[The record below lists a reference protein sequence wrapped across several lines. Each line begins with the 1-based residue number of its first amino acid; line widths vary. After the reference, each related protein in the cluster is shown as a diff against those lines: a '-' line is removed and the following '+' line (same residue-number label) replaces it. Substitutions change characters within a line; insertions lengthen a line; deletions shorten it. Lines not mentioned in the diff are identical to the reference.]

1 MKLSLVLLPIV
12 LTSWLNV
19 ACASTTTNPV
29 TNTANPN
36 AATTAYEPVRGQ
48 AGKDVIWIP
57 TPEGLID
64 KMLSAAKV
72 TDQDRLFDLGAG
84 DGIIAI
90 TAARKYGA
98 QSVGIEYNPD
108 MAQFARRKVAEAG
121 VSDKVKIITGDIFIE
136 DFSAATVVT
145 LYLMPHLN
153 LKLRPIL
160 LKMKPGTRVVSHA
173 FNMGDW
179 EPDETMSYQH
189 AQGYFWVVPA
199 QIEGDWLMTGL
210 DGATLGTE
218 STAGGAAA
226 QRADPDQQPQ
236 RLGRLRVHAAARQPA
251 HQRAHRQTA
260 EDIDAQRAPRKGV
273 AGTCEIGHH
282 SPELIAQ
289 HRACRPA
296 SGDRQSCKE
305 GGRFTGHR
313 PPLARVGRSA

>member
-1 MKLSLVLLPIV
+1 LAQISAFHKELIMKLSLVLLPIV

-64 KMLSAAKV
+64 KMLTAAKV
-72 TDQDRLFDLGAG
+72 TGQDRLFDLGAG

-90 TAARKYGA
+90 TAARKFGA
-98 QSVGIEYNPD
+98 KSVGIEYNPD

-121 VSDKVKIITGDIFIE
+121 VTDKVNIITGDIFQE
-136 DFSAATVVT
+136 DFSSATVVT

-189 AQGYFWVVPA
+189 SQGFFWVVPA

-210 DGATLGTE
+210 DGGPSRLNLSQSFQNIGGILTRGGQTQALLG
-218 STAGGAAA
+218 AK
-226 QRADPDQQPQ
+226 
-236 RLGRLRVHAAARQPA
+236 LRGDEIKFQFITQDRKVHAFSGRVEGRRITGTVVSEYM
-251 HQRAHRQTA
+251 HTA
-260 EDIDAQRAPRKGV
+260 VEM
-273 AGTCEIGHH
+273 T
-282 SPELIAQ
+282 
-289 HRACRPA
+289 RP
-296 SGDRQSCKE
+296 
-305 GGRFTGHR
+305 
-313 PPLARVGRSA
+313 